1 MLPRAFLQGALW
13 GLLGRIKMWPYSI
26 ARQFRIVAR
35 APAQEPIG
43 RVLRKANGEGRRHT
57 RSALRDPTAYDDL
70 CPQVSRPR

>member
-1 MLPRAFLQGALW
+1 MLPRAFLQGSLW

-43 RVLRKANGEGRRHT
+43 RVLRKANG
-57 RSALRDPTAYDDL
+57 
-70 CPQVSRPR
+70 